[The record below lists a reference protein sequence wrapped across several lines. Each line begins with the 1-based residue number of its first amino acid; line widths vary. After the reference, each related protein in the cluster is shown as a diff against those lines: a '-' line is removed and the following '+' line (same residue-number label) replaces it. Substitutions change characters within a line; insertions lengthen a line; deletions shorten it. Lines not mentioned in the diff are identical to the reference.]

1 MNIKKIVK
9 CGVKYMINS
18 EYRFL
23 INSGF
28 GLHNSMSDEKY
39 LARRYNAIVGKKLN
53 LEDPKTF
60 NEKLQWLKL
69 YNRRPEYTMMADKV
83 AVRDYIAKT
92 IGEEYLIPCL
102 GVWDDPDDID
112 FNTLPDQF
120 VLKCNHNS
128 GLGMCICKD
137 KSKLDIEKVKA
148 GLRKG
153 LKQNYYLS
161 GREWPY
167 KNIKPRIIVEKYMT
181 DESGTELKDY
191 KVMCF
196 DGKPKLIQ
204 VHKGRFVDHTQ
215 DFYDTDWNFMKIY
228 QGCKNSD
235 QIMPKPDFLEEMLS
249 LSETLATGI
258 PHVRVDWYFVN
269 GQLYFGELT
278 FFDASGFDEFE
289 PNEYNEIL
297 GSWITLPEVK
307 NT

>member
-39 LARRYNAIVGKKLN
+39 LARRYNAVVGKKLN

-181 DESGTELKDY
+181 DESGTDLKDY

-235 QIMPKPDFLEEMLS
+235 ELMPKPVFMDEMLA
-249 LSETLATGI
+249 LSEKLAVGI